1 MRLQN
6 KNQYPISNTNSPAPP
21 VSPPKKVDFRRR
33 CYFKSHT
40 KMSSPIVQPSAFSA
54 SKVSISQ
61 PKVLESGGKL
71 AYLNYGDAR
80 SLMMQ
85 TPSLPSPFG
94 MNVFDK
100 NGPPKYSLDLAMRGY
115 NGTNANPK
123 VKAFYE
129 ALTALDEFMI
139 DQGVKNSKLWFKAD
153 MKREVVQAFYTPC
166 VKFGRDKEGNQTPYP
181 PNVKL
186 QLRRRRDRD
195 EFETDFYDEKSKT
208 DPHAKPLKGI
218 PIEEMLVKKVEVTAL
233 MQCTGVWFA
242 GGKFGLSWKAVQ
254 IRLDSVPAGLGRG
267 PAFQEEEDGG
277 FAEPA
282 EFAARAPRAPAVQ
295 DEDDEEEE
303 TAHASAPVP
312 VATTSTK
319 QQQVVEDDD
328 EEEVAP
334 APVPKKK
341 VVTTKKVVAGG
352 K

>member
-1 MRLQN
+1 
-6 KNQYPISNTNSPAPP
+6 
-21 VSPPKKVDFRRR
+21 
-33 CYFKSHT
+33 
-40 KMSSPIVQPSAFSA
+40 MSSSVVQASTFSA

-71 AYLNYGDAR
+71 AYVNYGDAR
-80 SLMMQ
+80 SLIMQ

-94 MNVFDK
+94 LNVFDK

-115 NGTNANPK
+115 NGASPNPK
-123 VKAFYE
+123 VKAFFD
-129 ALTALDEFMI
+129 ALSALDEFMI
-139 DQGVKNSKLWFKAD
+139 DQGVKNSKLWFKSD
-153 MKREVVQAFYTPC
+153 MKREVVEAFYTPT

-208 DPHAKPLKGI
+208 DPNAKPLKGI

-254 IRLDSVPAGLGRG
+254 VRLDSVPAGLRG
-267 PAFQEEEDGG
+267 PAFQEDDDAG
-277 FAEPA
+277 FTEPA
-282 EFAARAPRAPAVQ
+282 ELASPPAATLRRAAAAAPSSLAASPAALE
-295 DEDDEEEE
+295 DEDE
-303 TAHASAPVP
+303 TAA
-312 VATTSTK
+312 
-319 QQQVVEDDD
+319 QEQEQEE

-334 APVPKKK
+334 PPVPKKT
-341 VVTTKKVVAGG
+341 VVTKKKVVGG

>member
-1 MRLQN
+1 
-6 KNQYPISNTNSPAPP
+6 
-21 VSPPKKVDFRRR
+21 
-33 CYFKSHT
+33 
-40 KMSSPIVQPSAFSA
+40 MSSSVVQASAFSA

-71 AYLNYGDAR
+71 AYVNYGDSRA
-80 SLMMQ
+80 LIMQ

-94 MNVFDK
+94 LNVFDK

-115 NGTNANPK
+115 NGSSPNPK
-123 VKAFYE
+123 VKAFFD
-129 ALTALDEFMI
+129 ALSALDEFMI
-139 DQGVKNSKLWFKAD
+139 DQGVKNSKLWFKSE
-153 MKREVVQAFYTPC
+153 MKREVVEAFYTPT

-186 QLRRRRDRD
+186 QLRRHKARGSGSD

-208 DPHAKPLKGI
+208 DPNAKPLKGI

-254 IRLDSVPAGLGRG
+254 VRLDSVPAGLRG
-267 PAFQEEEDGG
+267 PAFQEDDDAG
-277 FAEPA
+277 FTEPA
-282 EFAARAPRAPAVQ
+282 ELTSPAAPAAAPRRAAPTAAAPAL
-295 DEDDEEEE
+295 EDEEEE
-303 TAHASAPVP
+303 TAA
-312 VATTSTK
+312 
-319 QQQVVEDDD
+319 QDQE

-334 APVPKKK
+334 PPVPKKT
-341 VVTTKKVVAGG
+341 VVTKKKVVGG

>member
-1 MRLQN
+1 
-6 KNQYPISNTNSPAPP
+6 
-21 VSPPKKVDFRRR
+21 
-33 CYFKSHT
+33 
-40 KMSSPIVQPSAFSA
+40 MSSPIVQPSAFTTT
-54 SKVSISQ
+54 KVSISQ

-80 SLMMQ
+80 SLMIQ

-115 NGTNANPK
+115 NGPNANPK

-186 QLRRRRDRD
+186 QLRRRRDHD

-267 PAFQEEEDGG
+267 PAFQEDEDAG
-277 FAEPA
+277 FAEPT
-282 EFAARAPRAPAVQ
+282 EFAPRAGKQ
-295 DEDDEEEE
+295 QQQEDDDEEEE
-303 TAHASAPVP
+303 TAPAPAPSAAKQASSHVVASAV
-312 VATTSTK
+312 
-319 QQQVVEDDD
+319 QEEDE

-341 VVTTKKVVAGG
+341 VVTTKKVVAGA